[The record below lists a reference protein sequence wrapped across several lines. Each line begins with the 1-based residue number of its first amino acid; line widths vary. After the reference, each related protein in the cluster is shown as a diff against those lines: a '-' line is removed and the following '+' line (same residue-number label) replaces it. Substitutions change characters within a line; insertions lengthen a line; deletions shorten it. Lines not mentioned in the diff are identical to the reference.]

1 MGSRSD
7 AVDVR
12 GNDRRTRL
20 FLTSMRK
27 SNHWIDGILQKMILR
42 DNLKQS
48 TKSAIFDVDFYS
60 NLIETIQDGVCV
72 LSAGQITLA
81 NQAFCDILGQDREQL
96 VGQELAQHIVTKYL
110 KLFDQTLHSSFDTE
124 NPPQEIELEFQ
135 HSTMSHRW
143 IQVKIK
149 PLVSKQNEVFDVL
162 TLRDITSR
170 KSLVRE
176 LELSEQYFKK
186 IVDKL
191 PSIYY
196 RTNAAGILTKISAY
210 SCEMMGYDMDE
221 LIGQPLANFYADPDQ
236 RAETLAKILAN
247 LGKPIAVESLL
258 RRKNSS
264 TFWVAT
270 SAYARTDEVGDF
282 LGIEGMSIDI
292 TERKNIENNL
302 REIAIKDQLT
312 LLMNRFGLQE
322 HLDQSLLRAKRQQS
336 QISIIF
342 IDLDK
347 FKYINDTFGHQA
359 GDYYLIEFGRRLLRS
374 FRESD
379 LVARIGGDEFVIL
392 LDDNTLSDSISKLL
406 NRLQDI
412 MQEPFVLNKKN
423 VSFAYSF
430 GNATYPKH
438 GTTASNLLN
447 YADQQM
453 YLAKKKSQP

>member
-1 MGSRSD
+1 M
-7 AVDVR
+7 
-12 GNDRRTRL
+12 RRL
-20 FLTSMRK
+20 P
-27 SNHWIDGILQKMILR
+27 HWIDGILQIMITR
-42 DNLKQS
+42 DNLQQS

-60 NLIETIQDGVCV
+60 DLIETIQDGICV
-72 LSAGQITLA
+72 LSSGQITLA
-81 NQAFCDILGQDREQL
+81 NCAFCDILGQDREQL
-96 VGQELAQHIVTKYL
+96 IGQEFSQHIVLEYL
-110 KLFDQTLHSSFDTE
+110 DLFEHTLDSSFNTE
-124 NPPQEIELEFQ
+124 KPPQEIELEFQ
-135 HSTMSHRW
+135 HSTMNHRW
-143 IQVKIK
+143 VQIKIK
-149 PLVSKQNEVFDVL
+149 PLVSKQNEAFNVL
-162 TLRDITSR
+162 TLRDITTR

-196 RTNAAGILTKISAY
+196 RTDAAGRLTKISAH
-210 SCEMMGYDMDE
+210 SCEMMGYTMEE
-221 LIGQPLANFYADPDQ
+221 LIGHPLANFYADPKQ

-247 LGKPIAVESLL
+247 LGKPIEVESLL
-258 RRKNSS
+258 RRKNGS

-282 LGIEGMSIDI
+282 LGIEGMSVDI
-292 TERKNIENNL
+292 TERKNIETNL

-312 LLMNRFGLQE
+312 LLMNRFGLQDHME
-322 HLDQSLLRAKRQQS
+322 KSLLRAKRQSS

-347 FKYINDTFGHQA
+347 FKYINDSYGHQA
-359 GDYYLIEFGRRLLRS
+359 GDYYLIEFARRLQRS

-392 LDDNTLSDSISKLL
+392 LDDNTLSESISKLL

-412 MQEPFVLNKKN
+412 MQEPFVLCHQN

-438 GTTASNLLN
+438 GTTVSDLLN

-453 YLAKKKSQP
+453 YLAKKQL

>member
-1 MGSRSD
+1 M
-7 AVDVR
+7 
-12 GNDRRTRL
+12 RRL
-20 FLTSMRK
+20 Q
-27 SNHWIDGILQKMILR
+27 HWIDGILQIMILR
-42 DNLKQS
+42 DNLQES

-72 LSAGQITLA
+72 LSSGQIILA
-81 NQAFCDILGQDREQL
+81 NHAFCDILGQDREQII
-96 VGQELAQHIVTKYL
+96 GQEFTQHIVTEYL
-110 KLFDQTLHSSFDTE
+110 DLFDHTLHSSFDTE
-124 NPPQEIELEFQ
+124 KPPHEIELEFQ
-135 HSTMSHRW
+135 HSTKDHRW
-143 IQVKIK
+143 IQIKIK
-149 PLVSKQNEVFDVL
+149 PLVSSQNEVFDVL

-170 KSLVRE
+170 KRLIRE
-176 LELSEQYFKK
+176 LELSERYFKK

-196 RTNAAGILTKISAY
+196 RTDAAGILTKISAH
-210 SCEMMGYDMDE
+210 SCEMMGYTMDE
-221 LIGQPLANFYADPDQ
+221 LIGHPLASFYAEPEQ

-247 LGKPIAVESLL
+247 LGKPIEVESLL
-258 RRKNSS
+258 RRKNGT

-270 SAYARTDEVGDF
+270 SAYARTDEAGDF

-292 TERKNIENNL
+292 TERKNVETNL

-322 HLDQSLLRAKRQQS
+322 HLDQSLLRAKRQDS

-359 GDYYLIEFGRRLLRS
+359 GDYYLIEFSRRLLRG

-392 LDDNTLSDSISKLL
+392 LDDNTLSESISKLL
-406 NRLQDI
+406 DRLQDI
-412 MQEPFVLNKKN
+412 MQEPFVLCDQN
-423 VSFAYSF
+423 VNFAYSF
-430 GNATYPKH
+430 GNASYPKH
-438 GTTASNLLN
+438 GTTASDLLN

-453 YLAKKKSQP
+453 YQAKKQSNRKR